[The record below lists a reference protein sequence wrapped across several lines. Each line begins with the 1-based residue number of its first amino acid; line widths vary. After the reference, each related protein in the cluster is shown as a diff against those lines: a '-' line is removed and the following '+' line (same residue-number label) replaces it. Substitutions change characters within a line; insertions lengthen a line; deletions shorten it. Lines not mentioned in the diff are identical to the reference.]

1 MKYLIFCLTIL
12 PFYNMAQNS
21 SEPKA
26 KKIAKQLTIHNHT
39 RVDDYFW
46 MNERD
51 SKDVLAYINSEN
63 NVSKTFFDGQ
73 KSVIDGLIKEFDAR
87 INPNEIYPP
96 YEVNGTTYQETYTEG
111 DDYLKT
117 FIVKN
122 GQRELF
128 IDENQRAEKKSFYE
142 LADWNPSPDKKW
154 LAMSEDVVGRRNY
167 TISIREYNSNTFTS
181 DKIKGT
187 DGSLEWANDNQT
199 IFYVKIDP
207 KTLRSHQ
214 VYRHKLGT
222 KQSDDVLVFEEK
234 DERFGVGIAK
244 AMNDS
249 YIFIYSASST
259 TSECLLIDA
268 NSPTEKPTVFLKR
281 EQGHEYKVEAHT
293 DGFYI
298 LTNKN
303 AKNKKVVFS
312 QQIPSSIEA
321 CKEIVAHNETKL
333 VEDIAVIH
341 THLIVNERSEG
352 LEKIKLIS
360 FATNETSYISIDEE
374 TYSLGLWSLDNYYT
388 NSLTYSY
395 NSMTTPS
402 SIYSYSLDQRTSELI
417 YQKELLDKTFN
428 ASNYQSERI
437 WITANDGTKVAVS
450 LVYKKG
456 IDLKN
461 APCLLYGYG
470 SYGYTLPDHFSALRL
485 SLLDRGFVY
494 AQAHI
499 RGEKYLGEK
508 WYEEGKFLA
517 KRNTFTDF
525 INAAEYLGTFG
536 YCDPAKL
543 YINGGSAGG
552 LLMGAVLNS
561 APYLFKGVIADVP
574 FVDVVTTMLDETIP
588 LTVGEY
594 EEWGNPNQEEFYK
607 YMLSYSPY
615 DNTRKMDY
623 PNLLITTGYH
633 DSQVQY
639 WEPLKWIAKIRDQRT
654 NNNMLLLDCN
664 MDAGHGGGSGRSNER
679 LETAKMFSFILSLEG
694 IK

>member
-1 MKYLIFCLTIL
+1 MKYLIFCLITI
-12 PFYNMAQNS
+12 PFFNMAQNPT
-21 SEPKA
+21 EPKA
-26 KKIAKQLTIHNHT
+26 KKVAKQLTIHNHT

-51 SKDVLAYINSEN
+51 SKDVLSYIESEN
-63 NVSKTFFDGQ
+63 NVSKSFFDNE
-73 KSVIDGLIKEFDAR
+73 KSTIDGLLKEFNER
-87 INPNEIYPP
+87 IDPNEVYPP
-96 YEVNGTTYQETYTEG
+96 YEVNGIVYQETYSEG

-117 FIVKN
+117 FVVKN
-122 GQRELF
+122 GERHLF
-128 IDENQRAEKKSFYE
+128 IDENQLAGKKSYYE
-142 LADWNPSPDKKW
+142 LADWNPSPNNAW

-167 TISIREYNSNTFTS
+167 TISIREYGSNKYTN

-187 DGSLEWANDNQT
+187 DGSIEWANDNQT

-207 KTLRSHQ
+207 KTLRSYQ

-222 KQSDDVLVFEEK
+222 KQSDDVLIYEET

-244 AMNDS
+244 SMNDA
-249 YIFIYSASST
+249 YIFIYSGSST
-259 TSECLLIDA
+259 TSEISLIDA
-268 NSPTEKPTVFLKR
+268 NKPTEKPTIFLKR
-281 EQGHEYKVEAHT
+281 EQGHEYFVDVHN

-298 LTNKN
+298 VTNKN

-312 QQIPSSIEA
+312 KTIPTSIES
-321 CKEIVAHNETKL
+321 CTEVIAHNDKSL
-333 VEDIAVIH
+333 IEDITIIH
-341 THLIVNERSEG
+341 THLILKERTEG
-352 LEKIKLIS
+352 LEKIKLVS
-360 FATNETSYISIDEE
+360 LATNEVSYISMPEE
-374 TYSLGLWSLDNYYT
+374 TYTLALWSMDNYNAST
-388 NSLTYSY
+388 VTYSY

-402 SIYSYSLDQRTSELI
+402 SIFKFDLTSKTKEMI
-417 YQKELLDKTFN
+417 YQKELLDKSFN
-428 ASNYQSERI
+428 PSNYQSDRI
-437 WITANDGTKVAVS
+437 WITANDGSKVAVS
-450 LVYKKG
+450 IVYKKG
-456 IDLKN
+456 IDLKT

-499 RGEKYLGEK
+499 RGEKYLGEQ
-508 WYEEGKFLA
+508 WYLDGKFLA

-536 YCDPAKL
+536 YCDPEKL

-552 LLMGAVLNS
+552 LLMGAVMNN
-561 APYLFKGVIADVP
+561 APYQFKGVIADVP

-594 EEWGNPNQEEFYK
+594 EEWGNPNQEEYYQ

-654 NNNMLLLDCN
+654 NNNLLLLDCN
-664 MDAGHGGGSGRSNER
+664 MDAGHGGGSGRSTER
-679 LETAKMFSFILSLEG
+679 LETAKMFSFILALEG